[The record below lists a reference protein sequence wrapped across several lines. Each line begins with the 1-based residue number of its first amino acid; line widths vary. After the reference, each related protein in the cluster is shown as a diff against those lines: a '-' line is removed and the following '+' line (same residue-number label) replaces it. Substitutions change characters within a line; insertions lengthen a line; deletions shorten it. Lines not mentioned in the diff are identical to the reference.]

1 MADQDFLTREKSQD
15 SKEDESPFGTISS
28 SVTSLGSRLR
38 VLEERYVNVRKKIQM
53 TDQNVLDFEK
63 DMKSEIKS
71 LNQDLLEVKRSV
83 SEINENLI
91 SMSSELKKSVKQ
103 SELKVLE
110 RYIDMWQPMNF
121 VTKEELK
128 RYLE

>member
-1 MADQDFLTREKSQD
+1 
-15 SKEDESPFGTISS
+15 
-28 SVTSLGSRLR
+28 
-38 VLEERYVNVRKKIQM
+38 M

-71 LNQDLLEVKRSV
+71 LNHDLLEIKRSV

-121 VTKEELK
+121 VTKEELNRHLQSK
-128 RYLE
+128 